1 MSTRQTRYNKEI
13 DILHDISYLL
23 GRAESNDEMYRI
35 AVEHAIVN
43 LTIDRLAIF
52 LITGDNQVQGT
63 YGTDTEGNVVDE
75 RWFTSTIDEHIFAS
89 EMIRNRT
96 FIGFQQHTS
105 LLHNFANVGIG
116 WNGYVTLWD
125 GNEAIGWIACDN
137 LITATPLKPS
147 QVNILKML
155 GFIISQN
162 IVRRKYQDQLII
174 ANKELEL
181 KNKELEYL
189 TSKLEQLVFIDPL
202 TMIANRRALQR
213 YLDDTAASSKNNYS
227 SLSILMLDIDN
238 FKSINDKYGHL
249 EGDQCLVAIANRLE
263 TIVKTQDFILA
274 RYGGEEFIFA
284 FVGLTEAQL
293 KMIAEEIL
301 VAVRELKITNSNSQN
316 VHSLT
321 LSVGAAYSPI
331 LQDIS
336 YIELI
341 QAADSAL
348 YQAKSGG
355 KDRIIFA
362 QQITVA

>member
-23 GRAESNDEMYRI
+23 GRAESNDEMYKI
-35 AVEHAIVN
+35 AVEHAILN

-63 YGTDTEGNVVDE
+63 YGTDIEGNVVDE
-75 RWFTSTIDEHIFAS
+75 RWFTSSIDEHTFAS

-105 LLHNFANVGIG
+105 LLHNFKNVGIG

-137 LITATPLKPS
+137 LITASPLKPS

-174 ANKELEL
+174 ANKELES

-213 YLDDTAASSKNNYS
+213 YLDDTFTNPRNNYS

-249 EGDQCLVAIANRLE
+249 EGDQCLIAIAKRLT
-263 TIVKTQDFILA
+263 TIVQTQDFILA

-284 FVGLTEAQL
+284 FVGLNEAQL
-293 KMIAEEIL
+293 KMIAKEIL
-301 VAVRELKITNSNSQN
+301 SAVRELKISNPNSQN
-316 VHSLT
+316 IHSLT
-321 LSVGAAYSPI
+321 LSIGAVHAPI

-341 QAADSAL
+341 QAADTAL
-348 YQAKSGG
+348 YEAKSSG
-355 KDRIIFA
+355 KDQLIFA
-362 QQITVA
+362 QPIPNY